1 MREKLDAATIGHRNW
16 MHSWSTGTKADATK
30 DDRQLGRYASSQ
42 DGHTRPGATA
52 RKLGFSRKRS
62 NFRRWSKREE
72 DFLLQYAGSRNVHQ
86 LAQQLK
92 RSEKS
97 VREKLASMKIGS
109 RVGISARVTD
119 GHTKTELTQF
129 LGRSPKTVQR
139 WIDQGWLKGRY
150 EGKQRADD
158 TLRITDE
165 DFRSFWK
172 KHPWEVPFHT
182 LSRDG
187 MEWFFSVMIDI
198 PMNEVRGDPLARSQR
213 RKEKELTIGSQQE
226 EEGMDDSELNP

>member
-1 MREKLDAATIGHRNW
+1 MSLIGAETNPTLAGRSDARKTRRRYDWTAELDALLEREFRSGCDQGRSATRQICPL
-16 MHSWSTGTKADATK
+16 TGWPFQACW
-30 DDRQLGRYASSQ
+30 DR
-42 DGHTRPGATA
+42 A

-97 VREKLASMKIGS
+97 VREKLANMKIGS

-182 LSRDG
+182 LSRWNG
-187 MEWFFSVMIDI
+187 MVF
-198 PMNEVRGDPLARSQR
+198 QR
-213 RKEKELTIGSQQE
+213 HDRHPDK
-226 EEGMDDSELNP
+226 

>member
-1 MREKLDAATIGHRNW
+1 M
-16 MHSWSTGTKADATK
+16 
-30 DDRQLGRYASSQ
+30 
-42 DGHTRPGATA
+42 
-52 RKLGFSRKRS
+52 
-62 NFRRWSKREE
+62 
-72 DFLLQYAGSRNVHQ
+72 
-86 LAQQLK
+86 
-92 RSEKS
+92 
-97 VREKLASMKIGS
+97 
-109 RVGISARVTD
+109 GISARVTD
-119 GHTKTELTQF
+119 GHTKTELAQF

-139 WIDQGWLKGRY
+139 WIDQDWLKGRY

-198 PMNEVRGDPLARSQR
+198 PMNETRGDPLTRHERRLR
-213 RKEKELTIGSQQE
+213 RKEAAQAEDESDDLDIG
-226 EEGMDDSELNP
+226 P